1 MNVLRIKVWLA
12 GIGLV
17 LGLVGMALELQGI
30 IWVAV
35 GCLGAAFLLRFVK
48 RPVRRGEAD
57 AQSQRSDV

>member
-17 LGLVGMALELQGI
+17 LGLVGIAFEMQGI

-35 GCLGAAFLLRFVK
+35 GCLVAAFLLRFVK
-48 RPVRRGEAD
+48 RPA
-57 AQSQRSDV
+57 